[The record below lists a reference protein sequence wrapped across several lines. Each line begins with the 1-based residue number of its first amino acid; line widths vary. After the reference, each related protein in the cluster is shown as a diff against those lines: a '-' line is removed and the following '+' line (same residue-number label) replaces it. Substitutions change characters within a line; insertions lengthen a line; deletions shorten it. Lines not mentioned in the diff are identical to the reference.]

1 MIKYTDTAVTLRE
14 IPNEITLCINISNCP
29 CHCKGCHSSYL
40 AEDIGKELTHS
51 ELDCLISK
59 NGGITCVAFMG
70 GDSNPIDV
78 YYLCKHIGALYP
90 SLKRAWYSGR
100 EQLPL
105 GLERRLGEYDFIKL
119 GPYIEELGPLDNP
132 NTNQKMYKVNK
143 TYEEA
148 GLYVL
153 EDITRLFWKEQP

>member
-1 MIKYTDTAVTLRE
+1 MQAYK
-14 IPNEITLCINISNCP
+14 
-29 CHCKGCHSSYL
+29 SSLSFY
-40 AEDIGKELTHS
+40 KT
-51 ELDCLISK
+51 
-59 NGGITCVAFMG
+59 
-70 GDSNPIDV
+70 
-78 YYLCKHIGALYP
+78 
-90 SLKRAWYSGR
+90 AWYSGR

-153 EDITRLFWKEQP
+153 EDITNLFWERAAIRLLFFII